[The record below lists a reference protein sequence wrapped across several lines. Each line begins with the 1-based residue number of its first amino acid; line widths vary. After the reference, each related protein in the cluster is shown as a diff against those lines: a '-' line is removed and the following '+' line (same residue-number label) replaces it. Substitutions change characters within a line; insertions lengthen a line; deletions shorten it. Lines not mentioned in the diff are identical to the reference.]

1 MFSILTS
8 LFKVGSSYGYIIG
21 AATIFLTTLAGGG
34 YLYYKTTES
43 KINELQNQNARYESR
58 EIELTRTIAD
68 NKRVYERLAD
78 RLDEQEVIENE
89 LQIRL
94 SIAEDYS
101 DSLLRKLRRHDLVY
115 LSISKPGLIET
126 RINNGTEKLFDDI
139 ESFTRD

>member
-1 MFSILTS
+1 MISILNP
-8 LFKVGSSYGYIIG
+8 YIIG
-21 AATIFLTTLAGGG
+21 GTALFLTTLGGGG

-43 KINELQNQNARYESR
+43 RLNELQSQNARYEVR
-58 EIELTRTIAD
+58 EGELTRTLED
-68 NKRVYERLAD
+68 NKRVYEKLVD

-101 DSLLRKLRRHDLVY
+101 NDLVRKLRRHDLVY

-126 RINNGTEKLFDDI
+126 RINNGTEKVFNDI